1 MFVRS
6 PDDAVDFG
14 YIPKDAAKII
24 GRQSGPI
31 RLLESDLQHI
41 EQRHG
46 DQIRHAG
53 FESVEA
59 FVSSVTHKYN
69 KIYQAGSG
77 ALTIRVYGIDRDKFA
92 MIRLDPGIPDIGN
105 SEDYYAVKTASLCR
119 KEYLREKKPLLE
131 QDGPIQ
137 SSFENPFNPGTKVVT
152 SPSENQLHSEDTV
165 HASSEA
171 TRKTVND
178 KTPLV
183 NKHIAQNIKPQ
194 RYPWGDFPDVL
205 RNGDLGTLKREPEY
219 LAAKAG
225 DEESALNLADR
236 LICQDFVEAVR
247 KLGAQ
252 HAHPVLLP
260 VLAEE
265 SAGDN
270 CIPIAF
276 AKTLAHQLGWDMETK
291 VLQVTRSYRTGSG
304 SDHRMVVHPKFDG
317 VINRNAGYILLD
329 DTLTM
334 GGTLASLR
342 GFIQSHEG
350 TVLGAAVGVAHEGAL
365 HLPIR
370 ESMLQ
375 SIYSKHGQ
383 QATQA
388 FAKEQWGYGIECLT
402 QAEAGHIRKAVSL
415 DALRDRFAQA
425 KDAGIQRLD
434 GAGIESS
441 LPGQNQ
447 NTQRLITP
455 DRPIQNHHPPPL
467 PKTAI
472 ENNRLMGFEK
482 RDGDSVMETYKSRKY
497 QVEDL
502 GDEGLK
508 VRVLMPNME
517 PEQSPTTDIPQGK
530 MAETIRQ
537 EIVGTNLKDPM
548 HRSAM
553 DKVLGDNLEEFDR
566 ATDMAANL
574 KSPVFEPRAAERTNA
589 GNDMTPEAQSDVRVM
604 KMGPSVIK
612 DIGEAGP
619 TVTSVAPSENAKKD
633 FGFSDTQYSVGHVSK
648 NRGFEVENNYT
659 PESNAI
665 EFTAY
670 RDIKLPSGDLASQP
684 LSFTLGQD
692 EAESFRDRAQNRFSD
707 VHDETDRAFYQAMAD
722 AITENKDW
730 ERVLQVKSPAQGLDA
745 GNDMTPKAHW
755 LDKEV
760 EAQQQVWAG
769 RGMSSDKAA
778 ELQEMADREGLEAAD
793 VKKTAPEQGKEQS
806 LDAVER
812 PNYRPFAA
820 HGADKVPEG
829 FSSEVRVAAL
839 VVREGTRMT
848 PEMPME
854 GDDFKSWQVNRTFK
868 NDHAL
873 FANGDNRMTVET
885 LNFATQEEAIAA
897 AKKMEKEPANL
908 ETLREARAR
917 YGVHAPDRF
926 DFLTGLIDEK
936 QQEQE
941 QSKTLQAEKTLRPDK
956 ALDPEVQE
964 VAAKHSVEKAQE
976 PEKAPQVESAGDIAE
991 DMKKITGSPL
1001 QAGSPFP
1008 QQEASPSPDARP
1020 KFNRKQRPE
1029 VLMADQRGKPLIYD
1043 HGDKITVT
1051 RRAII
1056 GLGSAARERREA
1068 VTEKSLLEARARFG
1082 EPVRFEGSP
1091 AFQMQT
1097 IAMAVKHG
1105 IELEPATPLG
1115 KKLYEKALEVDQ
1127 SKNRLG
1133 PSEKTMNR
1141 PRERTKSPS
1150 KGMEL

>member
-6 PDDAVDFG
+6 PDGGYDFG
-14 YIPKDAAKII
+14 YLPKGAAKII
-24 GRQSGPI
+24 SRQAGPI
-31 RLLESDLQHI
+31 RLRESDLQHI

-46 DQIRHAG
+46 DQIRKGG

-59 FVSSVTHKYN
+59 FVASVIQKYN
-69 KIYQAGSG
+69 KIYQSGSG
-77 ALTIRVYGIDRDKFA
+77 ALTLRVHGMDQDRFA
-92 MIRLDPGIPDIGN
+92 MIRLEPGIPDIEN
-105 SEDYYAVKTASLCR
+105 TEDYYAVKTASLCR
-119 KEYLREKKPLLE
+119 KEYMQEKKPLLE

-152 SPSENQLHSEDTV
+152 SPSENQLQSEDTV

-171 TRKTVND
+171 TRETVND

-225 DEESALNLADR
+225 DEEAAFNLADR
-236 LICQDFVEAVR
+236 LICPDFVEAVR

-265 SAGDN
+265 SFGN
-270 CIPIAF
+270 NRIPLAF
-276 AKTLAHQLGWDMETK
+276 AENLSEQLGWDTETL
-291 VLQVTRSYRTGSG
+291 VFQVTRSYRTGSG
-304 SDHRMVVHPKFDG
+304 ADHRLVIQPEFDG
-317 VINRNAGYILLD
+317 AINRDAGYILVD

-342 GFIQSHEG
+342 GYIQSHEG

-370 ESMLQ
+370 GSMLQ
-375 SIYSKHGQ
+375 SIFSKHGQ

-402 QAEAGHIRKAVSL
+402 QAEAGHIRKAISL
-415 DALRDRFAQA
+415 DTLRDRFAQA
-425 KDAGIQRLD
+425 RDAGIQRMD
-434 GAGIESS
+434 EAGISS
-441 LPGQNQ
+441 PLSEQDT
-447 NTQRLITP
+447 NTQSLTDP
-455 DRPIQNHHPPPL
+455 ARPTQYHHPPPL
-467 PKTAI
+467 PETAMKD
-472 ENNRLMGFEK
+472 NPFMGFVK
-482 RDGDSVMETYKSRKY
+482 RYGDSVTETYKSRKY

-508 VRVLMPNME
+508 VRVLMPNVE
-517 PEQSPTTDIPQGK
+517 PEQLPTTDIPQGEG
-530 MAETIRQ
+530 AETIRQ
-537 EIVGTNLKDPM
+537 EIAGTNMKDPI
-548 HRSAM
+548 HKSAM
-553 DKVLGDNLEEFDR
+553 DKMLSNALEQQEKFNDL
-566 ATDMAANL
+566 AANL
-574 KSPVFEPRAAERTNA
+574 NSPVFEPRDVERTNV
-589 GNDMTPEAQSDVRVM
+589 GNDMTPE
-604 KMGPSVIK
+604 P
-612 DIGEAGP
+612 
-619 TVTSVAPSENAKKD
+619 
-633 FGFSDTQYSVGHVSK
+633 
-648 NRGFEVENNYT
+648 
-659 PESNAI
+659 
-665 EFTAY
+665 
-670 RDIKLPSGDLASQP
+670 
-684 LSFTLGQD
+684 
-692 EAESFRDRAQNRFSD
+692 
-707 VHDETDRAFYQAMAD
+707 
-722 AITENKDW
+722 
-730 ERVLQVKSPAQGLDA
+730 
-745 GNDMTPKAHW
+745 HW

-778 ELQEMADREGLEAAD
+778 ELQEMADREGLEFAD
-793 VKKTAPEQGKEQS
+793 VKKTAPEQGKEQG
-806 LDAVER
+806 LDTVER

-820 HGADKVPEG
+820 HGADKLPEG

-839 VVREGTRMT
+839 VVREGARMT
-848 PEMPME
+848 PETPME
-854 GDDFKSWQVNRTFK
+854 GDDFKGWQVNRIFK
-868 NDHAL
+868 QDHAL
-873 FANGDNRMTVET
+873 FRDGGNRVMVET

-897 AKKMEKEPANL
+897 AKKMEKEPADL
-908 ETLREARAR
+908 KTLYEARAR
-917 YGVHAPDRF
+917 SGAIEPDRF
-926 DFLTGLIDEK
+926 DFMTGVIAEK

-941 QSKTLQAEKTLRPDK
+941 QPARALQSDKTLE
-956 ALDPEVQE
+956 PEAQE
-964 VAAKHSVEKAQE
+964 VAAKPIEKATE
-976 PEKAPQVESAGDIAE
+976 PEKAKEPEKTQQVESAGDIAE
-991 DMKKITGSPL
+991 DMKKMADRPIQAEPL
-1001 QAGSPFP
+1001 FSQP
-1008 QQEASPSPDARP
+1008 EASPSPETSREQAPSPEPRP
-1020 KFNRKQRPE
+1020 PFARKQRPE

-1141 PRERTKSPS
+1141 PQERAKSPS

>member
-260 VLAEE
+260 VLDEE

-537 EIVGTNLKDPM
+537 EIAGTNMKDPM
-548 HRSAM
+548 HKSAM
-553 DKVLGDNLEEFDR
+553 DKMLGNALEQQEKFNDL
-566 ATDMAANL
+566 AANL
-574 KSPVFEPRAAERTNA
+574 NSPVFEPRDVERTNV
-589 GNDMTPEAQSDVRVM
+589 GNDMTPE
-604 KMGPSVIK
+604 P
-612 DIGEAGP
+612 
-619 TVTSVAPSENAKKD
+619 
-633 FGFSDTQYSVGHVSK
+633 
-648 NRGFEVENNYT
+648 
-659 PESNAI
+659 
-665 EFTAY
+665 
-670 RDIKLPSGDLASQP
+670 
-684 LSFTLGQD
+684 
-692 EAESFRDRAQNRFSD
+692 
-707 VHDETDRAFYQAMAD
+707 
-722 AITENKDW
+722 
-730 ERVLQVKSPAQGLDA
+730 
-745 GNDMTPKAHW
+745 HW

-778 ELQEMADREGLEAAD
+778 ELQEMADREGLKFAD
-793 VKKTAPEQGKEQS
+793 VKKTAPEQGKEQG
-806 LDAVER
+806 LDTVER

-820 HGADKVPEG
+820 HGADKLPEG

-839 VVREGTRMT
+839 VVREGDRMT

-854 GDDFKSWQVNRTFK
+854 GDDFKGWQVNRIFK
-868 NDHAL
+868 QDHAL
-873 FANGDNRMTVET
+873 FRDGGNRVMVET

-897 AKKMEKEPANL
+897 AKKMEKEPADL
-908 ETLREARAR
+908 KTLYEARAR
-917 YGVHAPDRF
+917 SGAIEPDRF
-926 DFLTGLIDEK
+926 DFMTGVIDEK

-941 QSKTLQAEKTLRPDK
+941 QPDK
-956 ALDPEVQE
+956 PLKPEPQE
-964 VAAKHSVEKAQE
+964 VAAKPSVEKAEEPDKSKE
-976 PEKAPQVESAGDIAE
+976 PEKTQQVESAGDIAE
-991 DMKKITGSPL
+991 DMKNMANRPIQAEPL
-1001 QAGSPFP
+1001 FP
-1008 QQEASPSPDARP
+1008 QPEASPSPETSREQAPSPETRP
-1020 KFNRKQRPE
+1020 PFARKQRPE